1 MDSKE
6 LESRIDKANQRFV
19 TGEDAGG
26 EAPATH
32 TDIYKRNNKARLV
45 EVKKRRPN
53 GSAAV
58 VKAVTKSVLTGDGQR
73 GAGLAPAYK
82 RAKDDSDFFRKRG
95 ESDRAE
101 IVRNQYMEDNFLPAV
116 EAVIAYSSPDEL
128 LNCPEALNELDKFVM
143 GIGST
148 KGYTAQYIRSAYRN
162 ALGEDYVGR
171 TGRSDDYVK
180 RMVLRIKMLA
190 DGGSNREAISLAVMA
205 KKDIDGGSHI
215 ASDEDYELIGRV
227 AAYAS

>member
-6 LESRIDKANQRFV
+6 LEARIDKANAKFV

-26 EAPATH
+26 ETPAVP
-32 TDIYKRNNKARLV
+32 TDLYKRNAWSARA
-45 EVKKRRPN
+45 EQKKRRPN
-53 GSAAV
+53 GSASI
-58 VKAVTKSVLTGDGQR
+58 VKAVTRSVLTGDGQR
-73 GAGLAPAYK
+73 GAGLSPAFK

-95 ESDRAE
+95 ECDRAE

-116 EAVIAYSSPDEL
+116 EAIIAYSSPDEL
-128 LNCPEALNELDKFVM
+128 LNCPEALNALDKFVM

-148 KGYTAQYIRSAYRN
+148 KGYTAQYIRSAYGN
-162 ALGEDYVGR
+162 ALGEDYAGR

-180 RMVLRIKMLA
+180 RMICRIKMLA
-190 DGGSNREAISLAVMA
+190 DGGSNREAISLAVTA

-227 AAYAS
+227 AAYAG

>member
-1 MDSKE
+1 MDIEE
-6 LESRIDKANQRFV
+6 LEKRIDEANEMVV
-19 TGEDAGG
+19 TGEDASD
-26 EAPATH
+26 ETPVAL
-32 TDIYKRNNKARLV
+32 TDLYKRNVGSARA
-45 EVKKRRPN
+45 EQKKRRPN
-53 GSAAV
+53 GSASV

-148 KGYTAQYIRSAYRN
+148 KGYTAQYIRSAYGN

-171 TGRSDDYVK
+171 TGRSDDCVK